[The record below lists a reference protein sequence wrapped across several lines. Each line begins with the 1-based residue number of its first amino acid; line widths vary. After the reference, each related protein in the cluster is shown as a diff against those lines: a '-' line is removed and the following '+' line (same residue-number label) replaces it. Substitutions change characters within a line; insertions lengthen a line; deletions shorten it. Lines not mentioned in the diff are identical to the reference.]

1 MTLTGNFD
9 DMTLPVDS
17 DKVTL
22 DFDGLINKRQAMFT
36 TFYRFP
42 SSHKRPGSWL
52 LAPQGIPLPYGSFPM
67 NYPDK
72 YFNTFEGKRRLLVY
86 RQALLAGL
94 KAATRQ
100 TTYLDRVY
108 DIRQQENKCLTDF
121 F

>member
-1 MTLTGNFD
+1 MTLAGNFD
-9 DMTLPVDS
+9 HMTLPVDS

-86 RQALLAGL
+86 HQALLVGL
-94 KAATRQ
+94 KDTRPQ
-100 TTYLDRVY
+100 M
-108 DIRQQENKCLTDF
+108 
-121 F
+121 